1 MASKKTISKT
11 PKKQEI
17 KKIAKVVEE
26 PSVKKSA
33 VKAVAKSSVKKTVT
47 KKVPGKKVSL
57 PVEKNLIEKAPVKNV
72 SVKET
77 MTHLIPKDKKI
88 SKSGLIVLGIII
100 VLAILYI
107 FRSSLI
113 VAFVNGQPITRAE
126 FNHDMELSA
135 GKQALNDVVTQKLI
149 FQEANKRHITVSDKD
164 VNAQI
169 KSIQTMLSKQGLK
182 LDQALASKGMTM
194 SDLTNQIKL
203 QKMLE
208 MMLGDKT
215 KVTDKDVE
223 DYIAKNQDSFKDA
236 TTGEVTVTADMK
248 NSIRQQLQTTKVQQL
263 SQDFVTG
270 LQKNAKINYFVQF

>member
-1 MASKKTISKT
+1 MASKKTLSKT

-57 PVEKNLIEKAPVKNV
+57 PVEKNLIEKAPVKDV

-77 MTHLIPKDKKI
+77 MTRLIPKDKKI